1 MTPEP
6 AVRIRDLHML
16 VAIGTVVTVATVVSI
31 VAFVVH
37 RFERVRSERIIAHRL
52 QIVRRSH
59 L

>member
-1 MTPEP
+1 MPLQI
-6 AVRIRDLHML
+6 IRDLHML

-37 RFERVRSERIIAHRL
+37 RFERVRSERIIARRL
-52 QIVRRSH
+52 QIVTRSH